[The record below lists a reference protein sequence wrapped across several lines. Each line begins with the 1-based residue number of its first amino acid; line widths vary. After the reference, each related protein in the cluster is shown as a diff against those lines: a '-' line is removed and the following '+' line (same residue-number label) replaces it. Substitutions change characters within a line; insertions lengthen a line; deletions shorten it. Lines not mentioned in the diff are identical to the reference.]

1 MSERPG
7 YIPPEARQETKSEAE
22 TEKKLEKP
30 NLRPETKTNIQYG
43 PPQAGQEAEAVGT
56 PRNRIGPDGNLITP
70 EHTTRYHDPGTT
82 KELGTGDGPNP
93 TRNQAPDDA
102 TSDHQVSQSDDT
114 DDQGQVSDDE

>member
-1 MSERPG
+1 MSEREG
-7 YIPPEARQETKSEAE
+7 YVPPEARQETEA
-22 TEKKLEKP
+22 EKKLETPKIS
-30 NLRPETKTNIQYG
+30 PETIENIRHG
-43 PPQAGQEAEAVGT
+43 PPKAGQEAEAVGT

-93 TRNQAPDDA
+93 TRNQAPDDS
-102 TSDHQVSQSDDT
+102 TGDHQALQPDDT